1 MVVTQD
7 FRLGLT
13 WKKICDD
20 GGLYENKSVVTKSF
34 QEKKTK
40 FMKILLM
47 KWLIEEFKFGMK

>member
-34 QEKKTK
+34 QVKKPNSW
-40 FMKILLM
+40 KI
-47 KWLIEEFKFGMK
+47 